1 MRFIIEATVPVDT
14 GNQVIIDGSLMGK
27 IQNYLNEIKPEAAYF
42 TIKNGQRT
50 MIVVVNM
57 EREDKMPALLEPLW
71 LDLNVS
77 VQMFP
82 AMVAADLQNAG
93 PDFEKVVSKR
103 K

>member
-14 GNQVIIDGSLMGK
+14 GNQTIMDGSLMKK
-27 IQNYLNEIKPEAAYF
+27 IQDYLSEIKPEAAYF

-50 MIVVVNM
+50 MIVVINI
-57 EREDKMPALLEPLW
+57 ERADKMPAVLEPLW

-77 VQMFP
+77 VQMYP
-82 AMVAADLQNAG
+82 AMIAADLQNAG
-93 PDFEKVVSKR
+93 QDIERVVSKR